1 MPRSKALVLLL
12 LVSTHLHHVLA
23 ASQWCPDSCSVNQKA
38 CYCPYYGYEN
48 PCSWVGHGGARYNF
62 RWCIDALP
70 TGFHRETEVID
81 IKHLRSSVLL
91 AWSFPNVSSL
101 QQLKIEQSNVST
113 VQSGAFRGLRLV
125 QSLYLTDNRIS
136 CLEADT
142 FLGLDS
148 IMTLYINKNVMTSI
162 SRYAFRGLPC
172 ISMLDLS
179 LNLLTSVPVDALVL
193 PKSLRATFLS
203 KNRIATI
210 QSHIAMELKKNRLL
224 HVYVENNILRCNK
237 NLTWFICN
245 LPHLHQISTDA
256 FPKCT
261 YPVELRGTYLA
272 TVRKDVCQ
280 NNTDWSEGEMGDA
293 NYDDA
298 YITSPDGKTTPMEDT
313 SITEHTDGR
322 PVSQHTTEMDYVTI
336 PGGDPIN
343 KKDVSSIHTLVTISA
358 VAAPFLLLLSSAGVL
373 FIYKRFY
380 RGAGLEQRGQPDGTD
395 NDHQTTT
402 SETETSEKIEPY
414 AVVYADSAEMQAA
427 SVSNNPTDRQPSPS
441 QDQTLGYSE
450 TIQPY
455 AVTYED
461 DHEPDSEIQPY
472 AVAYKED
479 VEQNDHYKIP
489 LYAVSCNNPPPT
501 AAGHVEAGPTPPEI
515 TIN

>member
-1 MPRSKALVLLL
+1 M
-12 LVSTHLHHVLA
+12 
-23 ASQWCPDSCSVNQKA
+23 
-38 CYCPYYGYEN
+38 
-48 PCSWVGHGGARYNF
+48 
-62 RWCIDALP
+62 I
-70 TGFHRETEVID
+70 VIER
-81 IKHLRSSVLL
+81 LRSSVLL
-91 AWSFPNVSSL
+91 EMSFPNVSSL
-101 QQLKIEQSNVST
+101 QLLKIEHSNVST
-113 VQSGAFRGLRLV
+113 VQPGAFRGLRLV
-125 QSLYLTDNRIS
+125 QSLYLVDNRIS
-136 CLEADT
+136 SLEPDT

-148 IMTLYINKNVMTSI
+148 IMTLYLNKNVMTSI

-179 LNLLTSVPVDALVL
+179 SNLLNSVPVDALVL

-210 QSHIAMELKKNRLL
+210 QSHIAMELKKNRRL

-245 LPHLHQISTDA
+245 LPRLRQISADD
-256 FPKCT
+256 FPTCT
-261 YPVELRGTYLA
+261 YPADLRGTFLA

-280 NNTDWSEGEMGDA
+280 NNTDWLEEEMGDA
-293 NYDDA
+293 NNDDA
-298 YITSPDGKTTPMEDT
+298 YITSPDGKTTSMEDIT
-313 SITEHTDGR
+313 SSTEHTDVR
-322 PVSQHTTEMDYVTI
+322 SVSHQHTTEMDCAI
-336 PGGDPIN
+336 SLGGDPIT
-343 KKDVSSIHTLVTISA
+343 KKEVSITHTLVTISA

-380 RGAGLEQRGQPDGTD
+380 RGAGLEQRGQPDGTGD
-395 NDHQTTT
+395 DHQTTT
-402 SETETSEKIEPY
+402 SDMAETSEKIETY

-427 SVSNNPTDRQPSPS
+427 SGRNIVSDCQPSPS
-441 QDQTLGYSE
+441 EDQTMGDSE

-461 DHEPDSEIQPY
+461 EHEPDSDIQPY
-472 AVAYKED
+472 AVAYKKD
-479 VEQNDHYKIP
+479 VEQNDHFKIP

-501 AAGHVEAGPTPPEI
+501 AGGHVEAVSAPPEI